1 MNVPCVA
8 NSKWRECDSFVSE
21 FCRYGMKDG
30 STVVEG
36 QGYTPDKQ
44 CRVAGAIV
52 AGATQD
58 DPEVDR

>member
-36 QGYTPDKQ
+36 QGYTPDQ
-44 CRVAGAIV
+44 
-52 AGATQD
+52 
-58 DPEVDR
+58 